1 MKNFIKDIAIGIVSL
16 ALVATLVIP
25 NTLFGEDSNI
35 TNTTTSTVTST
46 NTNTNTNVN
55 TNNNTIASTATNT
68 NNNNNV
74 NTTTINQTTNA
85 TNTNNNTN
93 INTTNSTS
101 NVTSNITQTQDV
113 TNNSTIT
120 SVGTNTNTNTNTS
133 TNTNLSTNNSTS
145 NNTNTN
151 TSSNINKNTNTN
163 ISNTTSSIDTKNTN
177 NSSNTNINTSTSN
190 NNNTSVSRNDST
202 QKVTQRI
209 KTAPPSAIAPSI
221 MSYSQDLC
229 TTGASSA
236 VQTQFFGI
244 STGRS
249 VRDEN
254 CETLKLS
261 KGLYDMGMK
270 VAAVALLCGESTGK
284 VHRAMKMAGTPC
296 PYNGLIGTEA
306 QAAWDENQEDRPDWD
321 QVKKEQ
327 ASHEFKAYTKPKF
340 CKKYPTHK
348 ICTNS

>member
-1 MKNFIKDIAIGIVSL
+1 MIKNLREFAIIGVALISVSSLLL
-16 ALVATLVIP
+16 A
-25 NTLFGEDSNI
+25 EDSNI
-35 TNTTTSTVTST
+35 TNTTTSTSTVTSN
-46 NTNTNTNVN
+46 NTNNN
-55 TNNNTIASTATNT
+55 TNNNTITSTSVAT

-74 NTTTINQTTNA
+74 NTSTITTNA
-85 TNTNNNTN
+85 TNNNTN
-93 INTTNSTS
+93 TTTSTS
-101 NVTSNITQTQDV
+101 DVTSNITQTQNV
-113 TNNSTIT
+113 TNNNTSAIT
-120 SVGTNTNTNTNTS
+120 STS
-133 TNTNLSTNNSTS
+133 TASNTNL
-145 NNTNTN
+145 
-151 TSSNINKNTNTN
+151 
-163 ISNTTSSIDTKNTN
+163 NTN
-177 NSSNTNINTSTSN
+177 NSSNVNTNTSNSTSSVSTESINQNTNQNTNLNTN
-190 NNNTSVSRNDST
+190 NNNSTSVSRNDST

-321 QVKKEQ
+321 QIKKEQ

>member
-1 MKNFIKDIAIGIVSL
+1 VIKNLREFAIIGI
-16 ALVATLVIP
+16 ALVSISSLLLA
-25 NTLFGEDSNI
+25 EDSNI
-35 TNTTTSTVTST
+35 TNTTTSTVTSN
-46 NTNTNTNVN
+46 NTNANTNVN
-55 TNNNTIASTATNT
+55 TNNNTVNSTSTATNT
-68 NNNNNV
+68 NSNTNV
-74 NTTTINQTTNA
+74 NQTVINQTTTARN
-85 TNTNNNTN
+85 TNINTNNNT
-93 INTTNSTS
+93 TTS
-101 NVTSNITQTQDV
+101 NVTSNITQNQNVIND
-113 TNNSTIT
+113 STISST
-120 SVGTNTNTNTNTS
+120 SVGTNTNLNTNT
-133 TNTNLSTNNSTS
+133 STS
-145 NNTNTN
+145 NNTNSN
-151 TSSNINKNTNTN
+151 SSNNVNTNTN
-163 ISNTTSSIDTKNTN
+163 DSTSNSTVNSSNQNSNTNVNTN
-177 NSSNTNINTSTSN
+177 NSN

-209 KTAPPSAIAPSI
+209 KSAPPSAIAPSI

-296 PYNGLIGTEA
+296 PYNGLIGAEA
-306 QAAWDENQEDRPDWD
+306 QVAWNENQEDRPDWD
-321 QVKKEQ
+321 QIKKEQ
-327 ASHEFKAYTKPKF
+327 ASQEFKAYTKPKF

>member
-1 MKNFIKDIAIGIVSL
+1 MIKNLKEFAIIGVALISVSSLLL
-16 ALVATLVIP
+16 A
-25 NTLFGEDSNI
+25 EDSNI
-35 TNTTTSTVTST
+35 TNTTTSTSTVTSN
-46 NTNTNTNVN
+46 NTNNN
-55 TNNNTIASTATNT
+55 TNNNTITSTSVAT

-74 NTTTINQTTNA
+74 NTSTITTSA
-85 TNTNNNTN
+85 TNNNTN
-93 INTTNSTS
+93 TTTSTS
-101 NVTSNITQTQDV
+101 DVTSNITQTQNV
-113 TNNSTIT
+113 TNNNTSAIT
-120 SVGTNTNTNTNTS
+120 STS
-133 TNTNLSTNNSTS
+133 TASNTNL
-145 NNTNTN
+145 
-151 TSSNINKNTNTN
+151 
-163 ISNTTSSIDTKNTN
+163 NTN
-177 NSSNTNINTSTSN
+177 NSSNVNTNTSNSTSSVSTESVNQNTNQNTNLNTNTN
-190 NNNTSVSRNDST
+190 NSTSVSRNDST

-327 ASHEFKAYTKPKF
+327 ASHKFKAYTKPKF

>member
-1 MKNFIKDIAIGIVSL
+1 MIKNLREFAIIGVALISVSSLLL
-16 ALVATLVIP
+16 A
-25 NTLFGEDSNI
+25 EDSNI
-35 TNTTTSTVTST
+35 TNTTTSTSTVTSN
-46 NTNTNTNVN
+46 NTNNN
-55 TNNNTIASTATNT
+55 TNNNTITSTSVAT

-74 NTTTINQTTNA
+74 NTSTITTNA
-85 TNTNNNTN
+85 TNDNTN
-93 INTTNSTS
+93 TTTSTS
-101 NVTSNITQTQDV
+101 DVTSNITQTQNV
-113 TNNSTIT
+113 TNNNTSAIT
-120 SVGTNTNTNTNTS
+120 STS
-133 TNTNLSTNNSTS
+133 TASNTNL
-145 NNTNTN
+145 
-151 TSSNINKNTNTN
+151 
-163 ISNTTSSIDTKNTN
+163 NTN
-177 NSSNTNINTSTSN
+177 NSSNVNTNTSNSTSSVSTESVNQNTNQNTNLNTN
-190 NNNTSVSRNDST
+190 NNNSTSVSRNDST

-209 KTAPPSAIAPSI
+209 KTPPPSAIAPSI

-236 VQTQFFGI
+236 VQTQFFGV